1 MPKVKPIY
9 KMSQEREQLNRFN
22 STQTKQ
28 KKAIAEIIKS
38 LTQVVAILFTN
49 VCSRNKLGDN
59 STTGSCNNQNQGM
72 IVPPIVR
79 SKYRDFN
86 VLDERVLERIVDFSM
101 IIQCNEVKLF
111 SSHGTWCC
119 Q

>member
-1 MPKVKPIY
+1 
-9 KMSQEREQLNRFN
+9 
-22 STQTKQ
+22 
-28 KKAIAEIIKS
+28 
-38 LTQVVAILFTN
+38 
-49 VCSRNKLGDN
+49 
-59 STTGSCNNQNQGM
+59 M